1 LKVALQQNLLDRL
14 KGNVWIFIIC
24 VVLIFPLTIVFGYFG
39 EGLQK
44 VAAVVAIPAILLFLF
59 NFRIIYSINIL
70 LLFVSF
76 FALQYSWAVLFVPVL
91 VVSFI
96 INYKNIALKDFSNPL
111 IFPFLFYL
119 ILCIPSL
126 LYTDALGD
134 SLYQMLNLVAF
145 VIIILLSVASI
156 KSVKELKIY
165 ITVFLAGAL
174 INGIYLILEGIMTQ
188 QRAFGFSG
196 VMYVDYA
203 GIAFIIS
210 LILFLLTKNF
220 TKVVS
225 GILVT
230 TFSVAALFNQ
240 TRGIWL
246 VMMITASLLFIYLIR
261 KASSLQISKKF
272 LTTILIFSFLVLGVG
287 VLTIQSFNPNVF
299 ERSEEFTKTNKELLT
314 QEGQVTS
321 SLVSRFFIWYTA
333 GNAFLENPWIGVGM
347 YAFPYVSQ
355 KYNELPDF
363 LFELYVE
370 RITPHSTYLAVLTET
385 GILGFVGFLV
395 FILYLIKSSFANIK
409 LAKTKNEKILALVL
423 TWIIVYITISMIVT
437 DAWLWQRGIISWGM
451 FLGMNLAY
459 RKLLLQDI
467 PEHDTDKAYV
477 K

>member
-1 LKVALQQNLLDRL
+1 MKIALQQDLPDGL
-14 KGNVWIFIIC
+14 KGNVWIFILSI
-24 VVLIFPLTIVFGYFG
+24 VLIIPITIIIGAVGNDPATIAAIVALAVMPLV
-39 EGLQK
+39 
-44 VAAVVAIPAILLFLF
+44 LF

-70 LLFVSF
+70 LLFVSLL
-76 FALQYSWAVLFVPVL
+76 ALKYSWAVLFVPVL

-96 INYKNIALKDFSNPL
+96 INYKNIDLKDFSNPL

-126 LYTDALGD
+126 LYTDALGA
-134 SLYQMLNLVAF
+134 SLYQMFNLVAF

-156 KSVKELKIY
+156 KRVKELKIY
-165 ITVFLAGAL
+165 ITIFLVGAL
-174 INGIYLILEGIMTQ
+174 INGIYLILEGILTQ

-246 VMMITASLLFIYLIR
+246 VMMITASLLIIYLII

-272 LTTILIFSFLVLGVG
+272 LTTILIFSFLIFGVG
-287 VLTIQSFNPNVF
+287 VLTIQTFNPNVF

-333 GNAFLENPWIGVGM
+333 GNAFLENPWVGVGM

-370 RITPHSTYLAVLTET
+370 RLTPHSTYLAVLTET
-385 GILGFVGFLV
+385 GILGFVGFLI
-395 FILYLIKSSFANIK
+395 FILYIIKTSFANIN
-409 LAKTKNEKILALVL
+409 LAKTKKEKMIALVL
-423 TWIIVYITISMIVT
+423 TWTIVYITISMIVT

-467 PEHDTDKAYV
+467 PEHNTDKV
-477 K
+477 